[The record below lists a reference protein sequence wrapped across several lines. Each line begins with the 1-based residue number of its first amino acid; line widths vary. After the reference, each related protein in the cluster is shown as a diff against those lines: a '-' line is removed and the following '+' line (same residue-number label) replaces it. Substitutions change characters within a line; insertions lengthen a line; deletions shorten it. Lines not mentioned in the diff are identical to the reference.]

1 MIRTVEINDNLDEI
15 VESAIDD
22 VKTELT
28 NFLNENEPD
37 STPCLQNDLNYN
49 GAIDEITDSAV
60 PVYTNQIKGLW
71 FLYENEFTE
80 AYENAGIGD
89 NPLENDGAAAI
100 YFYIQEQIND
110 WYSSNADDIFEAW
123 QAARPAEEEQHTKV
137 RY

>member
-1 MIRTVEINDNLDEI
+1 MIRTIEINDNLDEI

-28 NFLNENEPD
+28 NFLDENKPD
-37 STPCLQNDLNYN
+37 STPCLFNDLNDN

-71 FLYENEFTE
+71 FLYENELTE

-89 NPLENDGAAAI
+89 NPLENDGMSAI

-110 WYSSNADDIFEAW
+110 WYSNNADDIFEAW
-123 QAARPAEEEQHTKV
+123 QAAQPQDDEEE
-137 RY
+137 